1 MKFRSGHRGGSA
13 ADETGATGVEMALV
27 LPLLVMLI
35 AGVMDFGMVFSDL
48 MSLRQGVGAGVR
60 HGIVAQSGASSSC
73 TVTGTTAS
81 GDTLSLICLVKDRIA
96 LDDASTRVKIAFPG
110 SKVRGGS
117 LVICAQYPME
127 SITTMLDPIMNGEL
141 TSRVEMR
148 IEQDL
153 STLDAAEETPVDGGD
168 WTWCA

>member
-1 MKFRSGHRGGSA
+1 MKFHLRRRGGSA

-48 MSLRQGVGAGVR
+48 MSLRQGVGAGIR
-60 HGIVAQSGASSSC
+60 HGIVDQSGSSSSC
-73 TVTGTTAS
+73 TVTGASAS
-81 GDTLSLICLVKDRIA
+81 GDTLALICLVKDRIA
-96 LDDASTRVKIAFPG
+96 LDDANTRVKIAFPG
-110 SKVRGGS
+110 SKLKGGS

-127 SITTMLDPIMNGEL
+127 SITTMFDPIMNGEL
-141 TSRVEMR
+141 TSKVEMR

-153 STLDAAEETPVDGGD
+153 SALSSAEETPLPGGD
-168 WTWCA
+168 WAFCA